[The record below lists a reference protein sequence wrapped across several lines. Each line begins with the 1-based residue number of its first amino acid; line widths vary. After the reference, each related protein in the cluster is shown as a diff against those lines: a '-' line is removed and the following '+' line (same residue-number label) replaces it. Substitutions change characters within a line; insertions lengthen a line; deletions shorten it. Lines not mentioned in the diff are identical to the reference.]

1 MTYSIPSLRITDTF
15 SFGEEKDGEWLVI
28 ECEDLAGKRFTL
40 RIPHEIELG
49 FFARFQAA
57 SIMAA
62 GKRGSAPARD
72 VESAMFV
79 ERITFGVTKDGNV
92 GLTVQLA
99 MGLVLD
105 MALSDEAV
113 DHFKQALADLDAF
126 RTAGGKGLSH

>member
-1 MTYSIPSLRITDTF
+1 MTSSIPSLRITNTF
-15 SFGEEKDGEWLVI
+15 SYGEENDGEWLVI

-40 RIPHEIELG
+40 RIPHEIELA

-62 GKRGSAPARD
+62 GKRGATPERD

-79 ERITFGVTKDGNV
+79 ERITFGVTKDGKV
-92 GLTVQLA
+92 GLKVQLA
-99 MGLVLD
+99 MGMVLD

-113 DHFKQALADLDAF
+113 EHFQQALADLDAF
-126 RTAGGKGLSH
+126 RKAGGTGLSH